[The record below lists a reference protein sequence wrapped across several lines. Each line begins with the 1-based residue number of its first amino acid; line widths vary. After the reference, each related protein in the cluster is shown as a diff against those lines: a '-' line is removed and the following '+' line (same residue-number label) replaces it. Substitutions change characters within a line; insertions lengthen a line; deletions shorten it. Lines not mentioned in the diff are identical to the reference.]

1 MAIYGIA
8 SLLIGIVFTKRAG
21 RSLEQYFL
29 SGRKLPWWLL
39 DTYLP
44 ISNQSIIG
52 PKLKAC

>member
-1 MAIYGIA
+1 MQLQAIDWVVVAIYGIA

-39 DTYLP
+39 GT
-44 ISNQSIIG
+44 SGS
-52 PKLKAC
+52 A